1 MSARRRRNHAFR
13 RRDAL
18 HNWSLH
24 FGPNMTPMVDVVM
37 VILVFFMAS
46 AAFIGSQWFLKAAVV
61 PEAKAAPTTPP
72 PPPAQDDP
80 FALPPARVHVTLET
94 SETGET
100 LATALDQTRVPLED
114 FLVRVAAMPRG
125 AETSAL
131 EVLVQPAASVPYNDV
146 IRVHEAYHAV
156 GVTKVGI
163 GVAHSSPIL
172 NQ

>member
-72 PPPAQDDP
+72 PPAQDDP
-80 FALPPARVHVTLET
+80 FALPPARVHVTLES

-100 LATALDQTRVPLED
+100 LATALDQTRVPLAD
-114 FLVRVAAMPRG
+114 FLAKIAAMPRG